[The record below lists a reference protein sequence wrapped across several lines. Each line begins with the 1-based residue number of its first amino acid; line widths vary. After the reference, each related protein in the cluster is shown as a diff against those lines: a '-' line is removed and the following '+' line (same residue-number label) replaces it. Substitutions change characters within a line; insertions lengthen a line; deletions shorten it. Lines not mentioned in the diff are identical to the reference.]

1 MENKTK
7 IKIINPVMY
16 QDGIKIGDEGY
27 IDGYC
32 RGGNDVPYAVIVI
45 PRLKLIALSDFYSLE
60 VIN

>member
-1 MENKTK
+1 
-7 IKIINPVMY
+7 MY